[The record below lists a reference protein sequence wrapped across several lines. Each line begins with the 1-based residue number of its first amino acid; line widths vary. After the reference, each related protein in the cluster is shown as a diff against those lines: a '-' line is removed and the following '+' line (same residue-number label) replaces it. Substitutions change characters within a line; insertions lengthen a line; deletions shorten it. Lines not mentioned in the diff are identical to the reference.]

1 MKADPTYAQAFYGLS
16 LAYANQGMYP
26 QALENIQKAVE
37 LAPND
42 VQYKDIEERLKKA
55 IASSKK

>member
-1 MKADPTYAQAFYGLS
+1 MF
-16 LAYANQGMYP
+16 P